1 MRRPPTGPLAPPVI
15 PGGLNTLT
23 VIVLLLTLWHASLSL
38 GVRRSFAF
46 LAITSATSWLFEEVG
61 VNTGLV
67 YGPYHYTSTLGPWL
81 GSVPVLIP
89 LAWFVLVYTS
99 YGLANL
105 IADRLPGGIG
115 GGRRHLIGL
124 VLLGALLITALDLVV
139 DPILSGPGFRAWVWD
154 TAGPY
159 YGVPIQNYFG
169 WILTAFVV
177 HLLCRSLE
185 RRAMARPPVPPS
197 PSHPKALLAHL
208 RSGVVQRTLPR
219 TMSRTPSPR
228 RSTR

>member
-1 MRRPPTGPLAPPVI
+1 MRSLLTAPAVI

-23 VIVLLLTLWHASLSL
+23 VIVLLLTLWHASQVL
-38 GVRRSFAF
+38 GVRRTLAF
-46 LAITSATSWLFEEVG
+46 FAITAVTSWLFEELG
-61 VNTGLV
+61 VSTGLI
-67 YGPYHYTSTLGPWL
+67 YGPYHYTSTLGPLL

-105 IADRLPGGIG
+105 IADRLPGGIAG
-115 GGRRHLIGL
+115 GGRHLIGL

-139 DPILSGPGFRAWVWD
+139 DPILSGPIFRAWVWE

-159 YGVPIQNYFG
+159 YGVPIQNYVG
-169 WILTAFVV
+169 WIVTAFMV

-185 RRAMARPPVPPS
+185 RRAMAQPAARPSTTHPAARPS
-197 PSHPKALLAHL
+197 TTHPGALAAH
-208 RSGVVQRTLPR
+208 V
-219 TMSRTPSPR
+219 
-228 RSTR
+228 